1 MPCALTAASVGAVV
15 WVGVADLF
23 VEAAESLGRIGA
35 LAVVVPTRTDA
46 RLPCLDGGVKFV
58 Q

>member
-35 LAVVVPTRTDA
+35 LAVVVPTTGLMLVYHA
-46 RLPCLDGGVKFV
+46 LTEV
-58 Q
+58 